1 MKPPSEDIMEQD
13 NIDFLAS
20 MMGGDL
26 NREVARKVLW
36 KHNGNVEKA
45 ADAILQGDRGEDM
58 WLSAAST
65 HNTGSTISP
74 SQIPPAPTTRVI
86 DLTAEDEDMNRA
98 FQLSMESIDASPNEI
113 RFGPSE
119 RAPDPAWQMVPSNVC
134 AGYLCAV
141 FFSYI
146 QSLQLNVQVE
156 TTVSQEDQHIKE
168 AIHASLK
175 ESVPSDESDVFPF
188 EDMPVREGGR

>member
-26 NREVARKVLW
+26 NQEVARKVLW

-65 HNTGSTISP
+65 HNTGNTISP

-134 AGYLCAV
+134 VGCLYAV
-141 FFSYI
+141 FFSCI

-168 AIHASLK
+168 AIQASLK

-188 EDMPVREGGR
+188 EDTPVREGGR